1 MLRPAVDW
9 GHHLLSL
16 DKINAGFYEEDIY
29 R

>member
-1 MLRPAVDW
+1 MLRPAADW